1 MGIIPRGAL
10 KKDPCLVGCVPSDP
24 GPLRPWYIQGTDES
38 FPRVDSLFP

>member
-10 KKDPCLVGCVPSDP
+10 KKDPRLVGCVPSDP